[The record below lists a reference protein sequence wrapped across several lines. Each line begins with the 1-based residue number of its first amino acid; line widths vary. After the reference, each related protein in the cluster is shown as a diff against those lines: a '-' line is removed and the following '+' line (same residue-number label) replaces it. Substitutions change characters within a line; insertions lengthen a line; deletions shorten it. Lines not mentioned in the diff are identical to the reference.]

1 MKTIIFDFDYTL
13 ADSSKGVF
21 ECINYALSAMG
32 EQKSDW
38 KECCDTIGLP
48 LNIAY
53 NTLTGNVDPERESE
67 FYGLFVER
75 ADQVMAESTELYEG
89 VPEMVE
95 ELRKREFGLG
105 ILSTKFRYRINQILG
120 RYDLMGAFSAIVGG
134 EDVEHPKPHPEGLR
148 LLLARIGSTSREA
161 VLVGDSITDAKTA
174 HGGNLPFIAVLTGQT
189 GHTEFKDFNPLAVLE
204 SVIEL
209 PNALEVVRNQSF
221 KFWT

>member
-89 VPEMVE
+89 VPEKGVP
-95 ELRKREFGLG
+95 G
-105 ILSTKFRYRINQILG
+105 
-120 RYDLMGAFSAIVGG
+120 V
-134 EDVEHPKPHPEGLR
+134 
-148 LLLARIGSTSREA
+148 
-161 VLVGDSITDAKTA
+161 
-174 HGGNLPFIAVLTGQT
+174 
-189 GHTEFKDFNPLAVLE
+189 
-204 SVIEL
+204 
-209 PNALEVVRNQSF
+209 
-221 KFWT
+221 